1 MDNVLKY
8 NSKILV
14 KGNKILTKTP
24 IISKSPDDLNAFAWY
39 NTGTTQTII
48 SGRISQWF
56 SSRDDYPLLQGTST
70 LRPWRDSS
78 SQDFRGGQWMQTA
91 TFPTSLIDDLNISI
105 VSVYNI
111 TRDPNQAGTTFNVKH
126 TMSSFVGASASYF
139 LMEQNDWYSTG
150 TIYNTFYTT
159 TFVNSNLT
167 PGNAYGYDNALKKK
181 IMIST
186 YNGTTARTILL
197 VDGVPDFV
205 SDTSREISQISR
217 TISSLY
223 VGRRSSGGQNLF
235 GYVDDTSF
243 YNRALDT
250 SEINFLIKFLSNK
263 YNLTVGYL

>member
-56 SSRDDYPLLQGTST
+56 SSRDDYPLIQNTST
-70 LRPWRDSS
+70 LRPWRQLG
-78 SQDFRGGQWMQTA
+78 SQDFRGGQWMETA

-111 TRDPNQAGTTFNVKH
+111 TRNPSEAGTNFNRKH
-126 TMSSFVGASASYF
+126 CISSFVGSTASYF
-139 LMEQNDWYSTG
+139 LMEQNDWYSAAKA
-150 TIYNTFYTT
+150 YNVFYTV

-167 PGNAYGYDNALKKK
+167 PANAYGFDNALKKK

-205 SDTSREISQISR
+205 SDTSREISQSSR

-223 VGRRSSGGQNLF
+223 VGRRSSVTQNMV